1 MCNLY
6 RMRKSIAEV
15 AGLFAAPVQAGA
27 NFAEEV
33 YPGYPGV
40 VVTAAEVEVMIWGFP
55 RAMTGRDG
63 RRLKPRAVTNA
74 RADRLHTLFWQDSF
88 LRRRCL
94 IPVSAW
100 AEAEGERG
108 RMTRTWFGVKGEDP
122 FFVGGIWRHTPEW
135 GTAFAMVMVDGC
147 AQMTQAHDRMPV
159 VIRWQDR
166 DRWLRGPSHSAF
178 ELCRT
183 CDAELTIE
191 RTSIPWAGPRN
202 SPVIRRPVPVPP
214 TAG

>member
-15 AGLFAAPVQAGA
+15 AGLFAFPAQAGA
-27 NFAEEV
+27 NFADEV

-40 VVTAAEVEVMIWGFP
+40 VVTDRQVVVMTWGFP
-55 RAMTGRDG
+55 RAMIGRDG
-63 RRLKPRAVTNA
+63 RRLKPKAVTNA
-74 RADRLHTLFWQDSF
+74 RDDRLHTPFWQDSF
-88 LRRRCL
+88 HRRRCL

-108 RMTRTWFGVKGEDP
+108 RKTRTWIGVQVEDP
-122 FFVGGIWRHTPEW
+122 FFVGGIWRPTQEW
-135 GTAFAMVMVDGC
+135 GAAYAMVTVDGC
-147 AQMTQAHDRMPV
+147 AQMTDAHDRMPL

-166 DRWLRGPSHSAF
+166 DCWLHGSSQSAF

-183 CDAELTIE
+183 YDAELTIE
-191 RTSIPWAGPRN
+191 RTSVPWAGPR
-202 SPVIRRPVPVPP
+202 
-214 TAG
+214 A